1 MKQSANILFRNK
13 AMNRT
18 AQLSSN
24 RGVASG
30 VNTNS
35 LGMASAVGSEMTDAI
50 PTRER

>member
-24 RGVASG
+24 RGVGSG
-30 VNTNS
+30 VNTS
-35 LGMASAVGSEMTDAI
+35 ILGTASAFGSEMPDVI